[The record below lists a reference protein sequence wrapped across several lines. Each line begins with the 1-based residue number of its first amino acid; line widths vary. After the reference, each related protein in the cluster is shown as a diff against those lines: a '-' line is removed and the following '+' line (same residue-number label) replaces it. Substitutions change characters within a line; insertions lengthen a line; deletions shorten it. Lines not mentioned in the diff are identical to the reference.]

1 MATLQSRA
9 VNKLRCF
16 IVFSAVPAMDFDSL
30 YSDYNF
36 DDQDFYAAVSPHNN
50 DSRNKMVS
58 LKLLFVISNISLNN
72 SFVSSN
78 RC

>member
-1 MATLQSRA
+1 MCL
-9 VNKLRCF
+9 

-30 YSDYNF
+30 YSDYNL

-58 LKLLFVISNISLNN
+58 LKNTVCELENYLKTLCV
-72 SFVSSN
+72 SFK

>member
-1 MATLQSRA
+1 MCRVSVQTGPF
-9 VNKLRCF
+9 NELRCL

-30 YSDYNF
+30 YSDYNL

-58 LKLLFVISNISLNN
+58 LKATVRELEHFLT
-72 SFVSSN
+72 
-78 RC
+78 

>member
-1 MATLQSRA
+1 
-9 VNKLRCF
+9 
-16 IVFSAVPAMDFDSL
+16 MDFDSL
-30 YSDYNF
+30 YSDYNL

-58 LKLLFVISNISLNN
+58 LKNTVCELENYLKTLCV
-72 SFVSSN
+72 SFK